1 MDRERQ
7 HKQAFVEILKDPAY
21 LWARG
26 AGVRRRPAM
35 QELRHSF
42 AVKWGRKN
50 KALQDSTFCS
60 YLCEW
65 FRRAQEPPS
74 DLTIG
79 GVSERELGAE
89 GEKAPWRCENPACH
103 RLNHSALSTCAFC
116 LQKRDQTRDLH
127 VVFILHGYG
136 ANPIDMKNVQTFI
149 SCMYPHVCC
158 LLIHNCYSNSSQ
170 SLRFLADSVVAEILA
185 DLADLEAR
193 GHAIRHI
200 SFIAHSIGGLVFRLA
215 LNDARL
221 QRYWDAYHLFLS
233 LNVPH
238 LGILF
243 ASYGTDLGTR
253 IMNLWSKSLQLD
265 ELSLRDQRDMRQTTL
280 YKMAQHTGG
289 DGRGALGVGLDKF
302 KFAYFFSSY
311 QDTFIPFY
319 SERAEM
325 SHALEVSTREEATI
339 VSEMVTAFWRELKDD
354 RCKTVIKKFD
364 VEYDVVAV
372 GRADV

>member
-21 LWARG
+21 LWAQR
-26 AGVRRRPAM
+26 AVVRRRPAM

-50 KALQDSTFCS
+50 EALQDSTFCS

-65 FRRAQEPPS
+65 FRRPQEPPS
-74 DLTIG
+74 ELA
-79 GVSERELGAE
+79 VSASRLLLSHAGP
-89 GEKAPWRCENPACH
+89 EKVPWKCENPACH
-103 RLNHSALSTCAFC
+103 RLNHPLLSTCAFC
-116 LQKRDQTRDLH
+116 LHKRDLTRDLH

-136 ANPIDMKNVQTFI
+136 ANPIDMKNVETFI

-185 DLADLEAR
+185 DLARLEKS
-193 GHAIRHI
+193 GHTIKHI

-221 QRYWDAYHLFLS
+221 QPYWGFYHFFLS

-253 IMNLWSKSLQLD
+253 IMNLWSKSVQLD
-265 ELSLRDQRDMRQTTL
+265 ELSLRDQRDMRETTL
-280 YKMAQHTGG
+280 FKMAQHTGG
-289 DGRGALGVGLDKF
+289 GG
-302 KFAYFFSSY
+302 S
-311 QDTFIPFY
+311 
-319 SERAEM
+319 
-325 SHALEVSTREEATI
+325 
-339 VSEMVTAFWRELKDD
+339 
-354 RCKTVIKKFD
+354 
-364 VEYDVVAV
+364 VE
-372 GRADV
+372 